1 MKRFIP
7 FPPPARALRARLAL
21 LSSLALALPV
31 LAAGPATEA
40 TDAVPEPSEEGEVL
54 PRLLQP
60 FEAAEQAAR
69 FLVSRQCEDGS
80 WPGEPRETTTAWVVL
95 ALCYNQCPYE
105 EWAEPVHRGIW
116 FLLDR
121 RLPDGSFASVG
132 ARSRADAEAPVH
144 ALIAAARATG
154 NPLFKKEAG
163 AAAHATFGT
172 NAPPD
177 FLRELYL
184 LSWHPAFAR
193 AFIDIQRE
201 RARALVPR
209 SPANGRPTGCWVS
222 APDYGDLAR
231 LLPGVPWIRLPP
243 CVVVVSDE
251 DDSGRDILCTA
262 ASLLVP
268 GAMGV
273 TRRLPPSAET
283 LAAADALAKARLDA
297 PPAVFDEPRGYPRP
311 GPGAARDSA
320 RRWLLAQQ
328 VPSKRG
334 GGPGGWWPGAD
345 PVVDTSLAMLA
356 LALGDPDFE
365 NARGEN
371 LSDAYSRA
379 VQFLARTI
387 RPDGTFPVRDP
398 EGDAAALPVLALR
411 VLAGIC
417 PHPDVRDLLRK
428 AGADPDDAPAF
439 FGERLLLALC
449 DSPQGPSVSD
459 WRVLSAAERAARRWE
474 ARPASESSFRAGPK
488 LLLHWEEPPDAD
500 FLLRGS
506 PISAAAFRPLP
517 VDATPEARAIR
528 ATIRWLLVPPDKT
541 IRHLLPPP
549 VPATNAPSVFFSD
562 DVKVT
567 VRRHAEGAEE

>member
-1 MKRFIP
+1 MKRFLP
-7 FPPPARALRARLAL
+7 LPPRGRALCALA
-21 LSSLALALPV
+21 ALALFA
-31 LAAGPATEA
+31 LAPPSAALDPLDPFETAVYDAIHDVEAKPAPARTTIVPDPPAPIEKAVFDAIRDVEAETVSAFATERI
-40 TDAVPEPSEEGEVL
+40 DARP
-54 PRLLQP
+54 
-60 FEAAEQAAR
+60 
-69 FLVSRQCEDGS
+69 LVSSGTRTC
-80 WPGEPRETTTAWVVL
+80 AWRWL
-95 ALCYNQCPYE
+95 FAQQ
-105 EWAEPVHRGIW
+105 A
-116 FLLDR
+116 
-121 RLPDGSFASVG
+121 PDGS
-132 ARSRADAEAPVH
+132 
-144 ALIAAARATG
+144 
-154 NPLFKKEAG
+154 
-163 AAAHATFGT
+163 
-172 NAPPD
+172 
-177 FLRELYL
+177 
-184 LSWHPAFAR
+184 
-193 AFIDIQRE
+193 
-201 RARALVPR
+201 
-209 SPANGRPTGCWVS
+209 
-222 APDYGDLAR
+222 
-231 LLPGVPWIRLPP
+231 
-243 CVVVVSDE
+243 
-251 DDSGRDILCTA
+251 
-262 ASLLVP
+262 
-268 GAMGV
+268 
-273 TRRLPPSAET
+273 
-283 LAAADALAKARLDA
+283 
-297 PPAVFDEPRGYPRP
+297 
-311 GPGAARDSA
+311 
-320 RRWLLAQQ
+320 
-328 VPSKRG
+328 
-334 GGPGGWWPGAD
+334 WPGAD

-459 WRVLSAAERAARRWE
+459 WRALSAAERAARRWE
-474 ARPASESSFRAGPK
+474 ARPASESSFRTGPK

-500 FLLRGS
+500 FLVRGS